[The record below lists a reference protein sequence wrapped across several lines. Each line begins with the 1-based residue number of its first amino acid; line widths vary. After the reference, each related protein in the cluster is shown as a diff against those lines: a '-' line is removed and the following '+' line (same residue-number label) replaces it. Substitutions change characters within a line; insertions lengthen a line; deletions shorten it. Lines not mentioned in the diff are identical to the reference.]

1 MMPLFSVM
9 PNNMSISYHS
19 ICEGEGLFSLVIIV
33 ALPSPDTYPRAAMAQ
48 LSHPNT
54 QSATPSLPNP
64 GFVSAN
70 EMLAFAD
77 FLERIKPVIEYVEAY
92 KATLPP
98 PLRTLVESDAECDLT
113 PSEVM
118 QLLKQYL
125 FLSHI
130 SVKTTELAGFLF
142 ILEPIFLRTFW
153 TI

>member
-1 MMPLFSVM
+1 
-9 PNNMSISYHS
+9 
-19 ICEGEGLFSLVIIV
+19 
-33 ALPSPDTYPRAAMAQ
+33 MAQ

-64 GFVSAN
+64 GFVSA
-70 EMLAFAD
+70 MLAFAD
-77 FLERIKPVIEYVEAY
+77 FLERIKPVIEYVEAH

-130 SVKTTELAGFLF
+130 SVKTTELAEFF
-142 ILEPIFLRTFW
+142 FKPIFLRTSW

>member
-1 MMPLFSVM
+1 
-9 PNNMSISYHS
+9 
-19 ICEGEGLFSLVIIV
+19 
-33 ALPSPDTYPRAAMAQ
+33 MAQ

-77 FLERIKPVIEYVEAY
+77 FLERIKPVIEYDKAH

-130 SVKTTELAGFLF
+130 SVKTTELAEFF
-142 ILEPIFLRTFW
+142 FKPIFLRTSW